1 MINGRRPEKERKS
14 GEFFLTKRS
23 RCAMISEQSRDA
35 QIKLARVVE
44 LPDSLE
50 FRFYVSS
57 SGRAVQVPPRAP
69 SALNSKEFRAF
80 FYSKVRKTPVF
91 PHLVLQSW
99 TLDFFVDQNGG
110 LFMRRTMIQNV
121 ADVQRITVQ
130 EATKRFIRHCK
141 VRNLKPETLKY
152 YAEDCG
158 YFSAHIEVEFIDE
171 VNAEVLEQ
179 FIFQEM
185 EAGKKVTSINTRIRG
200 LRVFFNFCAERDY
213 MTGFKFPLLKEDKTI
228 KEPYTDSELVRATC
242 PAP

>member
-1 MINGRRPEKERKS
+1 
-14 GEFFLTKRS
+14 
-23 RCAMISEQSRDA
+23 
-35 QIKLARVVE
+35 
-44 LPDSLE
+44 
-50 FRFYVSS
+50 
-57 SGRAVQVPPRAP
+57 
-69 SALNSKEFRAF
+69 
-80 FYSKVRKTPVF
+80 
-91 PHLVLQSW
+91 
-99 TLDFFVDQNGG
+99 
-110 LFMRRTMIQNV
+110 MRRTMIQNV

-228 KEPYTDSELVRATC
+228 KEPYTDSELVRLLAGPVARHGLSGGHGRRLTIWS
-242 PAP
+242 APGIVSARF